1 MMGQGGSEGVKISL
15 ITRISLEGQR
25 EWADRRITILLVLV
39 MLLNSIMTLSISHI
53 QFLTLILI
61 CKKT

>member
-25 EWADRRITILLVLV
+25 EWADRRIIILLVLV
-39 MLLNSIMTLSISHI
+39 MLLNSIMTLSILLILFH
-53 QFLTLILI
+53 TLILI